1 MKFHLGM
8 NISNFWYNRLFWTR
22 DENWISRTHKFHVY
36 FQTKWK
42 MTSSQALSKWTD
54 DRLLNFIKCLQK
66 SKSSMEFRNCASNTD
81 NVKLHAFN
89 IGNAFFKLS
98 LGVEPQLS
106 LLVFS
111 WVEPKMLLKCCL
123 LHIDM
128 IIYIPVFI

>member
-1 MKFHLGM
+1 
-8 NISNFWYNRLFWTR
+8 
-22 DENWISRTHKFHVY
+22 
-36 FQTKWK
+36 
-42 MTSSQALSKWTD
+42 MTSSQARSKWTD
-54 DRLLNFIKCLQK
+54 DRLLNFIKSLQK

-111 WVEPKMLLKCCL
+111 
-123 LHIDM
+123 
-128 IIYIPVFI
+128 